1 MCRVL
6 ERETLEDWEVD
17 ELLLTERSKLTV
29 AIDQYLPGIPWLKLQ
44 TRGTATGTSLGP
56 LPAEDVLG
64 ICRVGKVQMTLED
77 KEVNELLPTHWRRTY
92 SPAAYLAPLSVNSPL
107 AESGTERR
115 GPQNC
120 AACVLQAACLDVWLT
135 TCQQEGF
142 DSCLATGSSCELRR
156 CRACWMCRRISLCD
170 NFCDLL

>member
-1 MCRVL
+1 MSCCL
-6 ERETLEDWEVD
+6 PKGD
-17 ELLLTERSKLTV
+17 KLTV
-29 AIDQYLPGIPWLKLQ
+29 AIDQYF
-44 TRGTATGTSLGP
+44 TGASA
-56 LPAEDVLG
+56 AEDVLG

-92 SPAAYLAPLSVNSPL
+92 SPAAYLAPLSVSSLL

-115 GPQNC
+115 RPQNC

-135 TCQQEGF
+135 TCLQEGF
-142 DSCLATGSSCELRR
+142 DSGLATGSSSELRL
-156 CRACWMCRRISLCD
+156 CRACWMWRRISLCN